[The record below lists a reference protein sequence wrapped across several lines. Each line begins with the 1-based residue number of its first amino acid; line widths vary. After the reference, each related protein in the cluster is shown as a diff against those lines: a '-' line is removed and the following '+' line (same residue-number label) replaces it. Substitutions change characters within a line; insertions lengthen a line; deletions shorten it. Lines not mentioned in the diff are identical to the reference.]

1 MKKVLLGTSAIA
13 LVGAFATTAQAAEW
27 EIEVGGYAE
36 QFIAYGS
43 SDFNESAE
51 FAAGTDGEPD
61 VDGVDIESDMEVHFD
76 FGITLDNGIKFG
88 AQVELE
94 GDAGSGGEIDESEV
108 FVRGS
113 FGQFVIGNEDP
124 AGNRMAFVAPDVS
137 IIGANSGTMSA
148 YVRYD
153 LISDNNGRTL
163 DSTVS
168 DGWISDSDGITYFT
182 PRLFGVQ
189 LGASYFRSNTQRDGL
204 DDNDGVQFDN
214 TISLGANYVNSFAG
228 VDVAVSGYW
237 MTAEDNT
244 GNDPEIYGFGANL
257 GYAGFTIGGSWGEVN
272 DEEFSDDPGDDDFGV
287 NRDGNAFDIGV
298 SYSTGPFN
306 MSFVYVN
313 GDAGHSSGGEEELQ
327 LFKGAFR
334 YNLAQ
339 GVDLTAEPATPT
351 TRSRASL
358 PGRVTPRSMASSSV
372 RVSI

>member
-43 SDFNESAE
+43 SDFNDSAQL
-51 FAAGTDGEPD
+51 AAGTDGEPD
-61 VDGVDIESDMEVHFD
+61 VDGVDIESDTEVHFD

-94 GDAGSGGEIDESEV
+94 GDAGSGGEIDESEI

-124 AGNRMAFVAPDVS
+124 AGNRMVFVAPDVS

-153 LISDNNGRTL
+153 LVADNLGRTL
-163 DSTVS
+163 DSTIS

-189 LGASYFRSNTQRDGL
+189 LGASYFRSNTQSDGL
-204 DDNDGVQFDN
+204 DDNDFVDYDN
-214 TISLGANYVNSFAG
+214 TVSLGANYVNSFAG
-228 VDVAVSGYW
+228 VDVALSSYW
-237 MTAEDNT
+237 MTAEDDTN
-244 GNDPEIYGFGANL
+244 GDPEIFGFGANF
-257 GYAGFTIGGSWGEVN
+257 GYAGFTLGGSWGEVN
-272 DEEFSDDPGDDDFGV
+272 DEEFSSGAS
-287 NRDGNAFDIGV
+287 RDGNAFDIGI

-313 GDAGHSSGGEEELQ
+313 GDANHSSGGEEELQ

-339 GVDLTAEPATPT
+339 GVDLTAEAGYADYSLEST
-351 TRSRASL
+351 TTEFSDAEIDGFFIGTGIDLSF
-358 PGRVTPRSMASSSV
+358 
-372 RVSI
+372 